1 MLGYRG
7 ESVADQANR
16 DRAIR
21 IIGMLKK
28 ATKNMPVPA
37 AVAIQ
42 EQYGKDPFLML
53 ISCLL
58 SLRARDTA
66 SLPAS
71 QALFKRAKTPQ
82 ELLALP
88 LREIEQMIYSVGFY
102 RSKAKRLKTVC
113 QELIDRFQGK
123 VPDTYQELTSITGVG
138 PKTAYLVLG
147 EAFGRQALYVDIHVH
162 RVSNRLGIIKT
173 KKPEETQ
180 VELERLIPKEYW
192 NEYSRLI
199 VTWGQNIC
207 GPISPLCSQCDLY
220 KECKRVGVTRSR

>member
-1 MLGYRG
+1 M
-7 ESVADQANR
+7 ADQANR

-37 AVAIQ
+37 AVVIR

-71 QALFKRAKTPQ
+71 QTLFKRAKTPQ

>member
-1 MLGYRG
+1 M
-7 ESVADQANR
+7 ADQSNG

-21 IIGMLKK
+21 IIGILKK

-71 QALFKRAKTPQ
+71 QTLFKRAKTPQ

-88 LREIEQMIYSVGFY
+88 LREIERMIYSVGFY

-147 EAFGRQALYVDIHVH
+147 EAFGKQALYVDIHVH

-180 VELERLIPKEYW
+180 VQLERLIPKEYW

-199 VTWGQNIC
+199 VTWGQNVC
-207 GPISPLCSQCDLY
+207 GPISPLCTRCALF